1 MAASIGAEAVG
12 LAADKAE
19 QRRIIA
25 SIPERSSHPGSVG
38 SSHPLK
44 YSNDQRLWV
53 SLRGHDSKS
62 LRQSRYAF

>member
-1 MAASIGAEAVG
+1 MAASIGAEAAG

-25 SIPERSSHPGSVG
+25 GTPER

-44 YSNDQRLWV
+44 YSSDQSLWV
-53 SLRGHDSKS
+53 SLPGGGRGRAELGPHCQPRSGW
-62 LRQSRYAF
+62 